1 MKMFCIKYT
10 FEREITVIALYASNI
25 IEAFEIIRKEN
36 KKIQLLESWEVLWKL
51 KMFYGSLH

>member
-36 KKIQLLESWEVLWKL
+36 KKIQLLESWEVL
-51 KMFYGSLH
+51 